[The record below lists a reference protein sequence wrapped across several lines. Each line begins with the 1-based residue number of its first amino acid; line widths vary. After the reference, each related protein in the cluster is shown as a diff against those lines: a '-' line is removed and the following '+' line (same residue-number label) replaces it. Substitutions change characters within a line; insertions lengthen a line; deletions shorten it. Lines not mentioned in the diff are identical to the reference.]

1 VSCQGNCTC
10 FCVTGQDLD
19 AGGETDEGY
28 FSFEGQGVSVSEVL
42 IQKVAVLYKN
52 FY

>member
-1 VSCQGNCTC
+1 M
-10 FCVTGQDLD
+10 D
-19 AGGETDEGY
+19 AGGETDEGC
-28 FSFEGQGVSVSEVL
+28 FSFEEQGVSVSEVL